1 MNYSQNKI
9 ISITGIPTDINS
21 SFLSGSSKAP
31 PIIMKEF
38 NSDASNKFS
47 ENGIN
52 LGQDGTWIY
61 NGNINLNASE
71 NEFELI
77 SNSIKDELIKDR
89 HCISL
94 GGDHSITYPII
105 AAYHNFFPKI
115 DIIHFDAHPDLY
127 DNYDNNPFSH
137 ASPFARIMENNLAN
151 SLTQIGIR
159 TMNDHQLEQAE
170 RYNVDVITMNEYSA
184 NLKLKF
190 ENPIYISIDLDSL
203 DPAYAPGVSHPEPGG
218 LSTRDIIKTISIING
233 EVVGAD
239 IVEYNPIKDINNI
252 TSITAAKLLKE
263 VMGKIL
269 KK

>member
-94 GGDHSITYPII
+94 GGDHSITLSLLRAQYKMHGNSPVILLRL
-105 AAYHNFFPKI
+105 FF
-115 DIIHFDAHPDLY
+115 
-127 DNYDNNPFSH
+127 
-137 ASPFARIMENNLAN
+137 
-151 SLTQIGIR
+151 IR
-159 TMNDHQLEQAE
+159 S
-170 RYNVDVITMNEYSA
+170 VIP
-184 NLKLKF
+184 L
-190 ENPIYISIDLDSL
+190 
-203 DPAYAPGVSHPEPGG
+203 
-218 LSTRDIIKTISIING
+218 
-233 EVVGAD
+233 
-239 IVEYNPIKDINNI
+239 
-252 TSITAAKLLKE
+252 
-263 VMGKIL
+263 
-269 KK
+269 